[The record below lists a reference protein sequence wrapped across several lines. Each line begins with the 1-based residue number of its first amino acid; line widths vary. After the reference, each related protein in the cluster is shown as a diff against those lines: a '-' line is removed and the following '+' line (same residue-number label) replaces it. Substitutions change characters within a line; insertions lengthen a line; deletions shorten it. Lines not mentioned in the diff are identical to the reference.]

1 MCVLTEGTST
11 AINTISGSAIS
22 REIPA
27 GWTKR
32 LLEGISGPGVCVLS
46 AVGARKGQ
54 NELSGVKRS
63 K

>member
-1 MCVLTEGTST
+1 MLTEGTST